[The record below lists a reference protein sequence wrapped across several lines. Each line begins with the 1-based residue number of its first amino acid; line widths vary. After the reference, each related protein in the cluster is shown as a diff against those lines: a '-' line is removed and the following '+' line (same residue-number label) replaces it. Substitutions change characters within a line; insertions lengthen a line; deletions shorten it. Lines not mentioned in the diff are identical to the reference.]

1 LGLRPLPLGG
11 GVVIGRLAA
20 GVLVLVALPGF
31 LGAVADILG

>member
-1 LGLRPLPLGG
+1 MRAHRQRVLT
-11 GVVIGRLAA
+11 VGRIAI